1 MKEFECYDRLDEDDP
16 PLCLSCGQ
24 AMDWDGPPVSQLSVC
39 QSCWSAIGAAGR
51 IWLQLAVL
59 SVEDGGIG
67 LRDLLEESRR
77 ELRTTR
83 SILDPGPN

>member
-1 MKEFECYDRLDEDDP
+1 
-16 PLCLSCGQ
+16 
-24 AMDWDGPPVSQLSVC
+24 
-39 QSCWSAIGAAGR
+39 
-51 IWLQLAVL
+51 
-59 SVEDGGIG
+59 VEDGGIG